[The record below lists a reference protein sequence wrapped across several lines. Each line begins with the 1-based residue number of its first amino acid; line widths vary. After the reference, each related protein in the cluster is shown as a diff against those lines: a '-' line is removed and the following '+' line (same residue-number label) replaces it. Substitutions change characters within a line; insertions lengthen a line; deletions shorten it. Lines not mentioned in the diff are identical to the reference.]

1 MPLFK
6 RPDGDLIRDVPPVRR
21 MLPYLMK
28 TRTECYILHEQ
39 NYDVTRAR
47 KFLRAYNRAEGC
59 PQAATLFHL
68 YMWACARATH
78 ELPLLNR
85 FVSNK
90 RLYQRRKCEISFA
103 AKETFERD
111 APLVTVKVE
120 LPEHEDFAAYVDRIV
135 RLTGEN
141 RRGEDAQGKE
151 LAIRQELRIL
161 TRLPSFLLSLVVAAG
176 KLLDRYNL
184 MPTSMIE
191 NDPMYASLFLANLGS
206 VGLDN
211 TYHHLYEYGTI
222 PLFGSIGTV
231 GKKMFVNRRGE
242 VEVRDG
248 MQVRWTFDERVN
260 DGFAC
265 ARVLDAARR
274 YFEKP
279 DEHIALPDG
288 SRFEY
293 EEPAP
298 KRRSA
303 AV

>member
-1 MPLFK
+1 M
-6 RPDGDLIRDVPPVRR
+6 
-21 MLPYLMK
+21 PYLMK

-78 ELPLLNR
+78 EMPILNR
-85 FVSNK
+85 FISNK
-90 RLYQRRKCEISFA
+90 RLYQRHKCEISFA

-111 APLVTVKVE
+111 APFVTVKVE
-120 LPEHEDFAAYVDRIV
+120 LPENEGFAEYVDRIV

-151 LAIRQELRIL
+151 LAIRQELRL
-161 TRLPSFLLSLVVAAG
+161 LDKLPGPLLSLAVWIG
-176 KLLDRYNL
+176 KVLDRYNL
-184 MPTSMIE
+184 MPASMIE
-191 NDPMYASLFLANLGS
+191 NDPMYASVFLANLGS

-211 TYHHLYEYGTI
+211 TFHHLYEYGTVPI
-222 PLFGSIGTV
+222 FGSMGAV

-248 MQVRWTFDERVN
+248 MQVRFTFDERVN
-260 DGFAC
+260 DGYAC
-265 ARVLDAARR
+265 AVALNVAKRF
-274 YFEKP
+274 FEKP
-279 DEHIALPDG
+279 DEHIKLPDG
-288 SRFEY
+288 STFVY
-293 EEPAP
+293 EEPKK
-298 KRRSA
+298 KRA
-303 AV
+303 AS